1 MASFENT
8 EVNEEYFEGSVGLGL
23 DILAAA
29 ASSIAV
35 VSLAMIRD
43 PTGIKRDPHW
53 MIR

>member
-8 EVNEEYFEGSVGLGL
+8 EANEEYSEGSVGLGL

-29 ASSIAV
+29 VSSIAV

-43 PTGIKRDPHW
+43 PAGIKRDPHW
-53 MIR
+53 MIQ